1 MSGWQEQILG
11 PAAGVI
17 GGLAGLTA
25 LLRYERMRK
34 QDQQAKQQ
42 IAERVA
48 RDEGAR
54 DEREQQM
61 RTQID
66 SAHNRIR
73 ALDERQGQQEKQ
85 MAEMA
90 RDVKHTSK
98 TVDDIAA
105 KIDRWIEGQHR

>member
-11 PAAGVI
+11 PATGVI

-25 LLRYERMRK
+25 LLRYGRMRK
-34 QDQQAKQQ
+34 QDQQAQQQ
-42 IAERVA
+42 IAERLA

-66 SAHNRIR
+66 SAHDKIR
-73 ALDERQGQQEKQ
+73 ALDEQQHRHEKQ
-85 MAEMA
+85 MVEMG

>member
-1 MSGWQEQILG
+1 LSGWEEQLLG
-11 PAAGVI
+11 PVTGVI

-25 LLRYERMRK
+25 LLRYGRMRK
-34 QDQQAKQQ
+34 QDREVQQQ

-66 SAHNRIR
+66 SAHDKIR
-73 ALDERQGQQEKQ
+73 ALDERQNRQEKQ
-85 MAEMA
+85 MVEMA

-98 TVDDIAA
+98 TVDDIAI